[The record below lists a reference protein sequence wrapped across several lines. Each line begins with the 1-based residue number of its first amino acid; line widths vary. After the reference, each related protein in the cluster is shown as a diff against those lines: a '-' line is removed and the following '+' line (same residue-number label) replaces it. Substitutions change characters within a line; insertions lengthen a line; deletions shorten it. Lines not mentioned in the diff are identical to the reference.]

1 MEFYLNLSEFGYG
14 IQGKEKWLFEEGLD
28 FEDPSNL
35 EKKLYRLY
43 RRVV

>member
-1 MEFYLNLSEFGYG
+1 MGFRE
-14 IQGKEKWLFEEGLD
+14 KKKWLFEEGLD